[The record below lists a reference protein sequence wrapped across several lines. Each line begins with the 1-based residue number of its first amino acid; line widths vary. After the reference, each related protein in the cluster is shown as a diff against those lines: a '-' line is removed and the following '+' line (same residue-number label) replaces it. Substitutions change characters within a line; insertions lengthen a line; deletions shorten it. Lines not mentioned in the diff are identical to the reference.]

1 MAKIEYI
8 EIPYDVSDE
17 VERLFFEYNAR
28 LSVCRFL
35 MSQEGINDEMM
46 QKYLDSVECKWV
58 ELEMA
63 KELVNKTYPSTINA
77 NYYEFDFENHRLKY
91 TAEEPVNG

>member
-1 MAKIEYI
+1 MKVEYVNI
-8 EIPYDVSDE
+8 PENLSVEI
-17 VERLFFEYNAR
+17 ERLFFEYNAA

-63 KELVNKTYPSTINA
+63 KGLANKTYPSIINA
-77 NYYEFDFENHRLKY
+77 NHYEFDFENHRIKY
-91 TAEEPVNG
+91 IAEEPLNG